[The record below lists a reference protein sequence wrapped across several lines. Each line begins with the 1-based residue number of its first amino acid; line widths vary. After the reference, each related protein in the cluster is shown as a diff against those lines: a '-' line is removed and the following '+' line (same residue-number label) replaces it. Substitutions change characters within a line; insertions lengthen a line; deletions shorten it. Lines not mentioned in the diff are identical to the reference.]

1 MMTLPPC
8 TLVSWQ
14 TIYRL
19 SRELARA
26 IRVSGYR
33 PDLVVAIGRGGYTPA
48 RLVCDFLHLNQLTSI
63 KVEHYAATQKQAE
76 VVIRYPLNADV
87 RDLNL
92 LIVDDVNDS
101 GDTLAAVVR
110 YIDSL
115 APRSVRTAVLHEKS
129 VTQHPVDYCAKRIRK
144 WRWIVYPWAF
154 IEDVTTF
161 VRALQPPPVSASE
174 AQQRLRDAHGILVP
188 RQTLQDV
195 LDFMPASSPRRE
207 NGHERSNQPPR

>member
-1 MMTLPPC
+1 MAPKMMTIPPC

-26 IRVSGYR
+26 IRASGYR

-63 KVEHYAATQKQAE
+63 KVEHYVATHRQSE

-110 YIDSL
+110 YIKTL
-115 APRSVRTAVLHEKS
+115 APRSVRTAVLHEKT
-129 VTQHPVDYCAKRIRK
+129 VTAYPVDYFAKRVTK
-144 WRWIVYPWAF
+144 WRWIVYPWAL

-161 VRALQPPPVSASE
+161 VRALQPLPLSASE
-174 AQQRLRDAHGILVP
+174 AQSRLRDTHGIRVP
-188 RQTLQDV
+188 RQTLLDV
-195 LDFMPASSPRRE
+195 LDFLPASSPP
-207 NGHERSNQPPR
+207 GKTAK